1 MKSLEKKPGCIK
13 SALAIVGD
21 KWTPLI
27 LSELTECPVA
37 FSDLEN
43 RLDSISPRTLSQR
56 LDMLQKEEIITK
68 IQYCEHPPRYKYQL
82 TEKGRELKSVLQAMA
97 SWGSK
102 YHKSDIEIK
111 I

>member
-27 LSELTECPVA
+27 LSELTECPVS

-56 LDMLQKEEIITK
+56 LDMLQKEEIIK
-68 IQYCEHPPRYKYQL
+68 KQQYCEHPPRYKYQL

-97 SWGSK
+97 NWGNK
-102 YHKSDIEIK
+102 YHSIS
-111 I
+111 